1 MGRRR
6 VAATAVALLT
16 LVGACS
22 STPEVDVSSE
32 NDEAAA
38 ASSTPA
44 AEESSAPESDD
55 EQDSIATSTGDSAD
69 ASTETAELG
78 EPVATR
84 KASVNGYQMRVD
96 MYPVERRGSLA
107 DLNFTLT
114 MVKAE
119 DPDDELQVSNLL
131 SDGNYDSVDSTGFAI
146 DGVRLLD
153 GANSKVHLAASDGNG
168 ACLCTRDL
176 SGTFLEAG
184 DSIVLSATY
193 AAPPEDVEAV
203 SVQVPKFGTFTDVP
217 VQ

>member
-1 MGRRR
+1 MA
-6 VAATAVALLT
+6 VTAVAMPM
-16 LVGACS
+16 VAGACS

-32 NDEAAA
+32 GADAAA

-44 AEESSAPESDD
+44 GEATPVAESEQEVEASAEP
-55 EQDSIATSTGDSAD
+55 
-69 ASTETAELG
+69 STEPADLG
-78 EPVATR
+78 EPIASR
-84 KASVNGYQMRVD
+84 KAGVSGYQLRVD
-96 MYPVERRGSLA
+96 MYPVERRGTLA

-114 MVKAE
+114 MVKGD
-119 DPDDELQVSNLL
+119 DPDDRLQISDLFA
-131 SDGNYDSVDSTGFAI
+131 DGNYDSVDSGGHSI

-153 GANSKVHLAASDGNG
+153 GANGKVHLPASDGNG

-184 DSIVLSATY
+184 DSVVLSAIY
-193 AAPPEDVEAV
+193 AAPPEDVTAV